1 MTGPP
6 TPPPSSAVE
15 IEDAARTMLPPQAA
29 AAAPATEPSESTSE
43 AAQPATEEIQP
54 PTAGQ
59 TQQST
64 TYELLFPTIS
74 ELARTGSLRELVEV
88 AERGDLS
95 GDFAADPTRLLLVA
109 PLVLAYMILNELSP
123 ARHVLT
129 RLPDVLTTIPLSR
142 GLFMLLSSTV
152 ERRYSDVYLRA
163 EELHQFVLQPTF
175 GNAELAQIL
184 AGMIVSFVG
193 KYRSTIRDDP
203 SSITATIDAFR
214 KRTFNLLSRAYT
226 SIPLSLAQM
235 YLGYTPDQA
244 KEVLN
249 VALANK
255 WKYDQQTQI
264 LTPASQSTSYVRGS
278 GYAQSTLEA
287 VNLVANTIA
296 SLES

>member
-29 AAAPATEPSESTSE
+29 AAAPATESTEPAST
-43 AAQPATEEIQP
+43 AAQPAAEEVQP
-54 PTAGQ
+54 SIASQ
-59 TQQST
+59 TKQST

-74 ELARTGSLRELVEV
+74 DMARSGSLKELIEV

-129 RLPDVLTTIPLSR
+129 RLPDSLTTIPLSR

-175 GNAELAQIL
+175 GNAELGQIL
-184 AGMIVSFVG
+184 AGMIISFV
-193 KYRSTIRDDP
+193 
-203 SSITATIDAFR
+203 DAFR

-226 SIPLSLAQM
+226 SIPLSLAQG
-235 YLGYTPDQA
+235 YLGYPPDQA

-249 VALANK
+249 VALANN

-264 LTPASQSTSYVRGS
+264 LTPASEPTSSVRGS

>member
-29 AAAPATEPSESTSE
+29 AAAPATEPSESAST
-43 AAQPATEEIQP
+43 AAESATEEVQP
-54 PTAGQ
+54 PIASQ
-59 TQQST
+59 TKQST

-74 ELARTGSLRELVEV
+74 DLARSGSLKELTEV
-88 AERGDLS
+88 AERGDLT
-95 GDFAADPTRLLLVA
+95 GDFASDPTRLLLVA
-109 PLVLAYMILNELSP
+109 PLVLAYMIVNELSP

-129 RLPDVLTTIPLSR
+129 RLPDSLTTIPLSR

-152 ERRYSDVYLRA
+152 ERKYSDVYLRA

-175 GNAELAQIL
+175 GNAEFGQIL

-193 KYRSTIRDDP
+193 
-203 SSITATIDAFR
+203 AFR

-226 SIPLSLAQM
+226 SIPLSLAQW
-235 YLGYTPDQA
+235 YLGYPADQA

-249 VALANK
+249 VALANN
-255 WKYDQQTQI
+255 WKYDQQTQS
-264 LTPASQSTSYVRGS
+264 LTPATQSTSSARGQ
-278 GYAQSTLEA
+278 GYAQTTLEA

-296 SLES
+296 NLES